1 MIFYSGEKVH
11 TWNRMPRYEQVDLC
25 LGVKNAEKVNVNCE
39 GTGEKQIRGGQGGST
54 YLDH

>member
-39 GTGEKQIRGGQGGST
+39 GTGKK
-54 YLDH
+54 